1 MAEVAGQKLIMFDR
15 TSSYYE
21 ITHGAFLSAG
31 VSLRGMMELDSIEA
45 AKKMVERGLGV
56 ALLPG
61 TAVAREVSGGTLC
74 LVKMKDAPAMQNS
87 IVAYRRRDAGK
98 PEGIVAAFLDL
109 LENRA

>member
-1 MAEVAGQKLIMFDR
+1 
-15 TSSYYE
+15 
-21 ITHGAFLSAG
+21 
-31 VSLRGMMELDSIEA
+31 
-45 AKKMVERGLGV
+45 V

-61 TAVAREVSGGTLC
+61 TAVAREVAGGTLC